1 LRIFSK
7 TRVLFNRLTKARLR
21 FGFPPRAEVVILDR
35 VGADEVL
42 EYFGDHSVHI
52 VDLDGKVFNFWVLAK
67 TLAKGRTT
75 QFDYLCEYLRFV
87 RPRICLTLI
96 DTTPHIYRLKNV
108 FPELKTFAIQNG
120 WRGYETYR
128 EIISHR
134 DGLSIDHML
143 CFGSTFQ
150 STYSPIIRGS
160 YHMIGS
166 FRSNKVPIQIDSN
179 SRCIALI
186 STLRPKVDLSTKV
199 ASYSGRPLVD
209 YSVIFQR
216 RLLIATYVAQFCRA
230 NSLKLLVVG
239 KDFDASRERHL
250 YSETLSPLQVDWE
263 FCPRTDLLSSYQSI
277 DRARIVVSTSSS
289 MGYEALARGLRTAF
303 FMIDP
308 EMTGNWGDK
317 FGWPAPLDE
326 RGEIWANYL
335 DHDFVLQT
343 LQRLLDMDDVE
354 WRTIRDHF
362 VPRLISSDP
371 NNLVFQDLIKSYL

>member
-1 LRIFSK
+1 
-7 TRVLFNRLTKARLR
+7 
-21 FGFPPRAEVVILDR
+21 
-35 VGADEVL
+35 
-42 EYFGDHSVHI
+42 
-52 VDLDGKVFNFWVLAK
+52 
-67 TLAKGRTT
+67 
-75 QFDYLCEYLRFV
+75 
-87 RPRICLTLI
+87 
-96 DTTPHIYRLKNV
+96 
-108 FPELKTFAIQNG
+108 
-120 WRGYETYR
+120 
-128 EIISHR
+128 
-134 DGLSIDHML
+134 
-143 CFGSTFQ
+143 
-150 STYSPIIRGS
+150 
-160 YHMIGS
+160 MIGS